1 MSSVRHTSTRVKKMA
16 DDVESCVELAFR
28 KVCERF
34 GIQKLNQQQEEAI
47 RCIALEN
54 KDVFV
59 NLPTGF
65 GKSMI
70 FQGLPEVFASLE
82 PVRERNI
89 VIVVSPLVSLMKD
102 QVSRL
107 TSLGIS
113 AICLSDII
121 TESQRKAVENGQYS
135 IVYGSPETWL
145 GDERWRKIVSSDS
158 YKKSVRAVAIDEAHI
173 ISHW

>member
-16 DDVESCVELAFR
+16 DDVESCVQLAFR
-28 KVCERF
+28 KVCERL

-47 RCIALEN
+47 RCIVLDN

-65 GKSMI
+65 GKSVI
-70 FQGLPEVFASLE
+70 FQGLPEVFASLQ
-82 PVRERNI
+82 PARERNI

-107 TSLGIS
+107 TSLGIR
-113 AICLSDII
+113 AICLGDKI
-121 TESQRKAVENGQYS
+121 TESQRKAVENGQYLLFADRQKHGWAMKGCVKWS
-135 IVYGSPETWL
+135 QATVTRSPYELWL
-145 GDERWRKIVSSDS
+145 LMKLI
-158 YKKSVRAVAIDEAHI
+158 
-173 ISHW
+173 